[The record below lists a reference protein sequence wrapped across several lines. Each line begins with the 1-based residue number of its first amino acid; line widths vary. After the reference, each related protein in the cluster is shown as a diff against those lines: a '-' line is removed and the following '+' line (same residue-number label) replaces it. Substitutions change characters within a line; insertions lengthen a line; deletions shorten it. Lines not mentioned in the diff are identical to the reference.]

1 MMGQETGQR
10 STLTANHGTYY
21 LDTAVG
27 KDKQL
32 VCPAGPC
39 LINVFK
45 ENETYYL
52 FLIFAKESTEQTYRF
67 FVGENTTFDPASI
80 QMVQANIGTNP
91 VVFDNFKPLPAGR
104 ARGSTTTRQTAKGVV
119 EVLLKVS
126 DFPDVADEV
135 QERQAEEVSA
145 RDLLHLERRRPKRAR
160 TPREERAKSVCR
172 WAVADQDCPD
182 GGCIG
187 IVFTLPAGFTT
198 LADPRLRAPAAAC
211 LPKAPPWDVSL
222 KAITVSDGICPKASD
237 TLDADF
243 CK

>member
-1 MMGQETGQR
+1 MT
-10 STLTANHGTYY
+10 
-21 LDTAVG
+21 
-27 KDKQL
+27 
-32 VCPAGPC
+32 
-39 LINVFK
+39 NVFK

-67 FVGENTTFDPASI
+67 YVGDNTTFDPASI
-80 QMVQANIGTNP
+80 RMMQANIGPNP

-104 ARGSTTTRQTAKGVV
+104 ARWLNDNKETAKGVV

-126 DFPDVADEV
+126 DFPDVA
-135 QERQAEEVSA
+135 AKYKSA
-145 RDLLHLERRRPKRAR
+145 RPKKCQPATYCTWNAATETCEDATGRA
-160 TPREERAKSVCR
+160 EVCR
-172 WAVADQDCPD
+172 WAVAEQDCPD

-198 LADPRLRAPAAAC
+198 LADPATPRPAAAC

-222 KAITVSDGICPKASD
+222 QAITVSDGICPKAAD